1 MPVSKI
7 HIHFLLQFINVT
19 LSQHT
24 AIYVCLNKNKHKIN
38 KMLEILNF
46 Q

>member
-7 HIHFLLQFINVT
+7 HIHFLLQFIDVT

-24 AIYVCLNKNKHKIN
+24 AIYVRLNKTKHREN
-38 KMLEILNF
+38 KM
-46 Q
+46 